1 MEPCLSS
8 KEASANPNWN
18 LCCVSLSEW
27 PFPHFIYIYVCNI
40 YNLQRQPIEAH
51 THTGLEKEIALC
63 THELYSCVPDEN

>member
-18 LCCVSLSEW
+18 LCCVSLSKW
-27 PFPHFIYIYVCNI
+27 PFPHFIYICMQYI
-40 YNLQRQPIEAH
+40 KSPEQPIEAH
-51 THTGLEKEIALC
+51 THTGLEKEIASC